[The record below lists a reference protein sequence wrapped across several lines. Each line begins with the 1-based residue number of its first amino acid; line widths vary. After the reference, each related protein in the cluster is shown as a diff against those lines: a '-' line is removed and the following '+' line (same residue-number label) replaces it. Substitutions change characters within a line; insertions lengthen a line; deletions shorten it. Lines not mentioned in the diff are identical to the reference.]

1 MIRTIAI
8 DDEPL
13 ALQQLANYIENT
25 PFLQLVGKCQ
35 SAVEAKEIME
45 KEEVDAIFCDIIMPM
60 VWTL

>member
-45 KEEVDAIFCDIIMPM
+45 KEEVDAIY
-60 VWTL
+60 

>member
-13 ALQQLANYIENT
+13 ALQQLANYIEST

-45 KEEVDAIFCDIIMPM
+45 KEEVDAILHTPLHESLFP
-60 VWTL
+60 

>member
-13 ALQQLANYIENT
+13 ALQQLANYIEST

-45 KEEVDAIFCDIIMPM
+45 KEEVEPYSA
-60 VWTL
+60 TS

>member
-25 PFLQLVGKCQ
+25 PFLQLV
-35 SAVEAKEIME
+35 ANAK
-45 KEEVDAIFCDIIMPM
+45 AQ
-60 VWTL
+60 